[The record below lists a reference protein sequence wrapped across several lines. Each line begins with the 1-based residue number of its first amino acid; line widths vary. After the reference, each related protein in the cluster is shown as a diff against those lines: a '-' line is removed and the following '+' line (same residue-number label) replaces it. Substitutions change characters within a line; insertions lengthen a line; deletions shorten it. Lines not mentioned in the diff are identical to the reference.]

1 MLPTTKS
8 QLPTRMTW
16 IKICGLSTREAVSAA
31 VEAGADAVGFV
42 FADSK
47 RRVTPEHAA
56 KISQQVLDGV
66 LKIAVLHHPTQSL
79 VDEVCSVFQPDVLQT
94 DAADLD
100 TLQIPSGMRVLPVW
114 RDGQSPSVLPTRMLY
129 EGKVSGT
136 GVTANWR
143 AAHALAL
150 KTEVVLAG
158 GLNASNIAEALSK
171 VRPFGV
177 DVSSGVE
184 SAPGVKDPRKI
195 EEFIRAVRKQ

>member
-1 MLPTTKS
+1 
-8 QLPTRMTW
+8 MTW
-16 IKICGLSTREAVSAA
+16 IKICGLSTRETVNAA
-31 VEAGADAVGFV
+31 VTAGADAVGFV

-56 KISQQVLDGV
+56 EISHDVPKNV
-66 LKIAVLHHPTQSL
+66 LKVAVLHHPAQAL
-79 VDEVCSVFQPDVLQT
+79 VDEVCSMFQPDVLQT

-100 TLQIPSGMRVLPVW
+100 TLRIPRGMSVLPVW
-114 RDGQSPSVLPTRMLY
+114 RDGQSPSVLPSRMLY

-136 GVTANWR
+136 GTTADWR

-150 KTEVVLAG
+150 KTQLVLAG
-158 GLNASNIAEALSK
+158 GLDARNVAEALTL
-171 VRPFGV
+171 VQPFGV

-195 EEFIRAVRKQ
+195 EEFIRAVRTQ